1 MQKMCEVLDLTGS
14 GYYDWANRPESDKE
28 KEDKKLVKEIKRI
41 HRESHET
48 YGVRRVTAQLN
59 KEGVS
64 CGKTRVGRL
73 MRENNIYCKT
83 RKKYK
88 ATTNSKHN
96 YPVAP
101 NLLKQN
107 FEADRPDEKYVGD
120 ITYVW
125 TDEGWLYLAGVEDLF
140 NRELNGWK
148 ISDRMTVD
156 ITLSAMDMAIGRRVP
171 EEGLIFHSD
180 RGSQY
185 AANAYKQLLK
195 DNGIIQSM
203 SRKGNCFDNA
213 CAESFFSSLKKDV
226 IYGNRFRTRS
236 EARRVIINYIEGFY
250 NSRRLHSSLGYKS
263 PREYINDY
271 YRIKKKAA

>member
-1 MQKMCEVLDLTGS
+1 MQKMCKVLELSGS
-14 GYYDWANRPESDKE
+14 GYYYWVNRPESDKE
-28 KEDKKLVKEIKRI
+28 KEDKKLLKEIKRV
-41 HRESHET
+41 HKESHKT

-59 KEGVS
+59 KDGIS
-64 CGKTRVGRL
+64 CGETRVGRL
-73 MRENNIYCKT
+73 MKENNIYCKT

-107 FEADRPDEKYVGD
+107 FEADKPDEKYVGD

-140 NRELNGWK
+140 NREVVGWK
-148 ISDRMTVD
+148 ISERMTVD
-156 ITLSAMDMAIGRRVP
+156 ITVSAMKMAIGRRVP

-185 AANAYKQLLK
+185 ASK
-195 DNGIIQSM
+195 
-203 SRKGNCFDNA
+203 C
-213 CAESFFSSLKKDV
+213 V
-226 IYGNRFRTRS
+226 
-236 EARRVIINYIEGFY
+236 
-250 NSRRLHSSLGYKS
+250 
-263 PREYINDY
+263 
-271 YRIKKKAA
+271 